1 MAIEIN
7 DPIQGKWHADQ
18 MEAKSDPLVDPGT
31 GKPFI
36 IRQFDFTFKPGMKK
50 IPTKQELFN
59 AHWPQIR
66 VMLYGDGLVA
76 NEDVEPRV
84 LMNKR
89 KYKIILLCE
98 PRFGQV
104 VIDKVQNLQQVLNK
118 K

>member
-1 MAIEIN
+1 MAVEIN

-18 MEAKSDPLVDPGT
+18 LETKSDPLIDSGT
-31 GKPFI
+31 GRPYI

-50 IPTKQELFN
+50 FPTKQDLFN

-66 VMLYGDGLVA
+66 VLLWSDGLVA

-84 LMNKR
+84 LMNKK

-98 PRFGQV
+98 PKFGRV
-104 VIDKVQNLQQVLNK
+104 VMDKPQNLQQILTK